1 MNISIHALLAES
13 DRRHAGDR
21 RWHQVFLSTLSLRRA
36 TEEARQWLEKYLHF
50 YPRSPCGERLCGA
63 LLKTTEVKFLSTLSL
78 RRATL
83 GCPAVRQGSDHF
95 YPRSPCGERPS
106 LPNQGIFMLI
116 ISIHALLAES
126 DHEPPFNR
134 QPHPTFLSTLSL
146 RRATKQQAAARR
158 AAGISIHA
166 LLAESDKSGYPPRRL
181 VQYFYPRSPCGE
193 RRQAIIIQGIQ
204 ISISIHALLA
214 ESDAEKMAKRLGKSI
229 SIHALLAESD
239 IFGSKA
245 SDVFFI
251 SIHALLAESD
261 HPDPARF
268 PRATHFYPRSPCGER
283 RHGKTTG

>member
-1 MNISIHALLAES
+1 MRAATST
-13 DRRHAGDR
+13 
-21 RWHQVFLSTLSLRRA
+21 FLSTLSLRRA

-146 RRATKQQAAARR
+146 RRATQRKWRNDWEKAFLSTLSLRR
-158 AAGISIHA
+158 ATSSAAKLLTYSSFLSTLSLRRATIQIQPDFHGQHISIHA
-166 LLAESDKSGYPPRRL
+166 LLAESDG
-181 VQYFYPRSPCGE
+181 
-193 RRQAIIIQGIQ
+193 
-204 ISISIHALLA
+204 
-214 ESDAEKMAKRLGKSI
+214 MAKRLD
-229 SIHALLAESD
+229 E
-239 IFGSKA
+239 FEKA
-245 SDVFFI
+245 FLSTL
-251 SIHALLAESD
+251 SL
-261 HPDPARF
+261 R
-268 PRATHFYPRSPCGER
+268 RATRLKS
-283 RHGKTTG
+283 